1 MKVKSLVPYTK
12 VISGDTE
19 TPITLFKKYVEKDK
33 GFLLESYDA
42 ENNKFSFIS
51 KNPSAILQGKNNEM
65 TIIEKDTIQVKNG
78 RLLDIVKDYL
88 DKYKINNDTEYP
100 FVGGAVGSISYDIIR
115 QYEKLPNE
123 NKDVLDLPDVNLMI
137 ATELVIY
144 NHHHSKIILLVLEEE
159 GDLGREKAEQ
169 KLSFIENEIKNSM
182 LNIKDFILEDYCK
195 KSIVKSNVSKEEYIK
210 SVERA
215 KRYIYEGDIFQVVLS
230 QRWEIESEENP
241 FEIYRRLRELNPS
254 QYLFYINYGEYQVLG
269 SSPEMLVKMQKDRVY
284 TCPIA
289 GTRKRGKDFKE
300 DKLLAEDLLSDEK
313 EKAEHVMLVDLA
325 RNDMGK
331 VCKIGSIKLS
341 EFMEVKNYSHVMHLV
356 STVEGERDEKKNAF
370 DILSSILPAGTL
382 SGAPKIRAMEIIEEL
397 EREKRGL
404 YGGAVGY
411 FGFDGNMDMCIA
423 IRMMVVKNR
432 KAYIQSGAGIVADSV
447 PENEYEET
455 QNKAKALIKILG
467 GDIG

>member
-1 MKVKSLVPYTK
+1 MEIKNLIPYTK
-12 VISGDTE
+12 VLSGDTE
-19 TPITLFKKYVEKDK
+19 TPITLFKKYVGKDK

-51 KNPSAILQGKNNEM
+51 KNPRAILQGKDNEI
-65 TIIEKDTIQVKNG
+65 TIIEEDAIQVKRG
-78 RLLDIVKDYL
+78 KLLDMVKEYL
-88 DKYKINNDTEYP
+88 DKYEIYNNTEYS

-144 NHHHSKIILLVLEEE
+144 NHLHSKIILLVLEEE
-159 GDLGREKAEQ
+159 GELCKEKATQ
-169 KLSFIENEIKNSM
+169 KLTFIENEIKNSL
-182 LNIKDFILEDYCK
+182 LNTKDFTLK
-195 KSIVKSNVSKEEYIK
+195 NHGKASTVKSNTSKEEYIK

-230 QRWEIESEENP
+230 QRWEIENEENP

-269 SSPEMLVKMQKDRVY
+269 SSPEMLVKMQNGRVY

-289 GTRKRGKDFKE
+289 GTRKRGQDFEE
-300 DKLLAEDLLSDEK
+300 DRLLAEDLLSDEK

-331 VCKIGSIKLS
+331 VCKIGSVKLN
-341 EFMEVKNYSHVMHLV
+341 EFMQVKNYSHVMHLV
-356 STVEGERDEKKNAF
+356 STVEGESDEKKDAF
-370 DILSSILPAGTL
+370 DILSSMLPAGTL
-382 SGAPKIRAMEIIEEL
+382 SGAPKVRAMEIIEEL
-397 EREKRGL
+397 EREKRGV

-411 FGFDGNMDMCIA
+411 FGFDGNLDMCIA
-423 IRMMVVKNR
+423 IRMMVVKNK
-432 KAYIQSGAGIVADSV
+432 KAYIQAGAGIVADSI
-447 PENEYEET
+447 PEKEYEET

-467 GDIG
+467 GDIE

>member
-65 TIIEKDTIQVKNG
+65 TIIEKDTIEVKNG

-159 GDLGREKAEQ
+159 GELGREKAEQ

-182 LNIKDFILEDYCK
+182 LNIKDFVLEDYCK
-195 KSIVKSNVSKEEYIK
+195 KSTVKSNVSKEEYIK

-215 KRYIYEGDIFQVVLS
+215 KRYIYEWDIFQVVLS

-397 EREKRGL
+397 ENEKRGL

>member
-432 KAYIQSGAGIVADSV
+432 KAYIQSGAGIVTDSV